1 MGVWHIQSFR
11 ELQEAGAK
19 KKNPFFVHELS
30 IGFDKQF
37 DDQSGKD
44 RGGAGV
50 ATILLLL
57 LLLFIIAV
65 EETTHHDDNRG
76 VDRRRVQC
84 KSVYTQVFPFRK
96 ACLTANLCLCL
107 SQIHFPKAAR
117 LLADDDHSHSNLQET
132 HK

>member
-1 MGVWHIQSFR
+1 MVGKKKTYTLFHLSFLDKRMGVSHIQSFR

-19 KKNPFFVHELS
+19 KTNPFFVHELS

-37 DDQSGKD
+37 DDQSGKE
-44 RGGAGV
+44 GGGGV
-50 ATILLLL
+50 ATILLLLLLLL

-84 KSVYTQVFPFRK
+84 KAFILKYFPFVM
-96 ACLTANLCLCL
+96 LV
-107 SQIHFPKAAR
+107 
-117 LLADDDHSHSNLQET
+117 
-132 HK
+132 